1 MRDHASRGFPA
12 GQEAPVTRHLPDF
25 PEHALRRIENR
36 KIDVGT
42 DVEDANL
49 QRRVLVGCIQERRN
63 GFFRTR
69 VESVPGELAAS
80 SLDFGLQGR
89 QLFSLPPTAVN
100 SEPCRCKAPGDGGA
114 NKITRADDCDTRW
127 GRHAHLHSSALLRL
141 IGLETRRCQWQTSGM
156 KWNELLNENCSLAR
170 SLAVIGDR
178 WTLLILRDAF
188 LRVRRF
194 DDFQERLGI
203 ARRVLAERL
212 AVLVEHGVFEKTA
225 YQERPTRYE
234 YRLTKK
240 GLGLYPIILSLV
252 HWGDEHYA
260 GEEGPP
266 VHHRHKRA
274 C

>member
-1 MRDHASRGFPA
+1 
-12 GQEAPVTRHLPDF
+12 
-25 PEHALRRIENR
+25 
-36 KIDVGT
+36 
-42 DVEDANL
+42 
-49 QRRVLVGCIQERRN
+49 
-63 GFFRTR
+63 
-69 VESVPGELAAS
+69 
-80 SLDFGLQGR
+80 
-89 QLFSLPPTAVN
+89 
-100 SEPCRCKAPGDGGA
+100 
-114 NKITRADDCDTRW
+114 
-127 GRHAHLHSSALLRL
+127 
-141 IGLETRRCQWQTSGM
+141 M

-212 AVLVEHGVFEKTA
+212 AVLVEHNVFEKTA

-260 GEEGPP
+260 GKKGPP
-266 VHHRHKRA
+266 VHHRHKICGHRFHSVLCCSECGEAVGAKDVVVEPGRA
-274 C
+274 

>member
-1 MRDHASRGFPA
+1 
-12 GQEAPVTRHLPDF
+12 
-25 PEHALRRIENR
+25 
-36 KIDVGT
+36 
-42 DVEDANL
+42 
-49 QRRVLVGCIQERRN
+49 
-63 GFFRTR
+63 
-69 VESVPGELAAS
+69 
-80 SLDFGLQGR
+80 
-89 QLFSLPPTAVN
+89 
-100 SEPCRCKAPGDGGA
+100 
-114 NKITRADDCDTRW
+114 
-127 GRHAHLHSSALLRL
+127 
-141 IGLETRRCQWQTSGM
+141 M
-156 KWNELLNENCSLAR
+156 KWNDLLNENCSLAR

-266 VHHRHKRA
+266 VHHRHKTCGHRFHSVLCCSKCGEA
-274 C
+274 VGAKDVVVEPGAA